1 MNEKIEII
9 PVDKIIPS
17 PYQPRKHFDEKSVRN
32 LAKSIN
38 DIGIIQPI
46 VVRKK
51 GSYFELVAGERR
63 LEAVKFLG
71 KKEIPAI
78 VKNLSNFEA
87 FRMTLEENIR
97 RENLNPLEIAEAIK
111 KMKEEFGLTDEKL
124 GKMLNMS
131 RPLVTNYLRLL
142 NLPLEIKKGI
152 ENGEITFGH
161 AKSLLSLNEEDMLRL
176 YRKVVKNKLSV
187 RDTEKLARKERDILE
202 TEEAL
207 TKVLGTKVKI
217 TGTKKHGKIVI
228 EYFSEDELI
237 TIVRR
242 LAK

>member
-124 GKMLNMS
+124 GKMINMS

-142 NLPLEIKKGI
+142 NLPSEIKKGI

-187 RDTEKLARKERDILE
+187 RDTEKLVRKERDILE

>member
-142 NLPLEIKKGI
+142 NLPPEIKKGI

-161 AKSLLSLNEEDMLRL
+161 AKSLLSLNEEDMLKL
-176 YRKVVKNKLSV
+176 YRKVVENKLSV

-228 EYFSEDELI
+228 EYFSEDELT

>member
-1 MNEKIEII
+1 MSEKIKII

-17 PYQPRKHFDEKSVRN
+17 PYQPRKYFDEKSVRK

-38 DIGIIQPI
+38 DIGMIQPI

-51 GSYFELVAGERR
+51 GEYFELIAGERR
-63 LEAVKFLG
+63 LEALKFLG
-71 KKEIPAI
+71 KKEAPAI
-78 VKNLSNFEA
+78 IKEASDIEA

-111 KMKEEFGLTDEKL
+111 QMKEKFGLTDEKL
-124 GKMLNMS
+124 GKILNMS
-131 RPLVTNYLRLL
+131 RPLITNYLRLL
-142 NLPLEIKKGI
+142 NLPTEIKKGI
-152 ENGEITFGH
+152 EKGEITFGH
-161 AKSLLSLNEEDMLRL
+161 AKSLVSLDKDEMLKI
-176 YRKVVKNKLSV
+176 YRKIIKNKLSV
-187 RDTEKLARKERDILE
+187 RDTEKLAKKEKDILE
-202 TEEAL
+202 TEELL

-217 TGTKKHGKIVI
+217 SGGKKRGKIVI

-237 TIVRR
+237 GIVKR

>member
-111 KMKEEFGLTDEKL
+111 KMKEEFRLTDEKL

-131 RPLVTNYLRLL
+131 RSLVTNYLRLL

>member
-111 KMKEEFGLTDEKL
+111 KMKEEFKLTDEKL

-131 RPLVTNYLRLL
+131 RSLVTNYLRLL

>member
-111 KMKEEFGLTDEKL
+111 KMKEEFKLTDEKL

-131 RPLVTNYLRLL
+131 RSLVTNYLRLL

-161 AKSLLSLNEEDMLRL
+161 AKSLLSLNEEDMLKL